1 MEVWVYTIL
10 SVVAVSLVAL
20 SGIFLLTIN
29 RRYQDS
35 VVFALV
41 SFAVGSMIGN
51 VLFELLPE
59 SYEAIGDFV
68 TIGWLVVLG
77 LVIFFII
84 ENVHMFHKHHLPKKK
99 SLKSLGYMNLLAD
112 GIHNFTDGILIAVSW
127 MISYEVGLSTTI
139 AIFIHELP
147 QELSDYGILIKAGF
161 SKSKALLYNLLS
173 AASAILGAVLA
184 LLVGQ
189 SIEGFAVYLLPV
201 AAGCFIYLSLF
212 SLLPLIVKGNS
223 LRKTLMQILII
234 VAGVVLMYLVA
245 E

>member
-35 VVFALV
+35 VVFVLV

-77 LVIFFII
+77 LVPQASFAK
-84 ENVHMFHKHHLPKKK
+84 E
-99 SLKSLGYMNLLAD
+99 
-112 GIHNFTDGILIAVSW
+112 
-127 MISYEVGLSTTI
+127 EV
-139 AIFIHELP
+139 A
-147 QELSDYGILIKAGF
+147 
-161 SKSKALLYNLLS
+161 
-173 AASAILGAVLA
+173 
-184 LLVGQ
+184 
-189 SIEGFAVYLLPV
+189 
-201 AAGCFIYLSLF
+201 
-212 SLLPLIVKGNS
+212 
-223 LRKTLMQILII
+223 
-234 VAGVVLMYLVA
+234 
-245 E
+245 

>member
-112 GIHNFTDGILIAVSW
+112 GIHNFT
-127 MISYEVGLSTTI
+127 
-139 AIFIHELP
+139 
-147 QELSDYGILIKAGF
+147 
-161 SKSKALLYNLLS
+161 
-173 AASAILGAVLA
+173 
-184 LLVGQ
+184 
-189 SIEGFAVYLLPV
+189 
-201 AAGCFIYLSLF
+201 
-212 SLLPLIVKGNS
+212 
-223 LRKTLMQILII
+223 
-234 VAGVVLMYLVA
+234 
-245 E
+245 